1 MYINI
6 YPSFPAS
13 KQFLPLRNELWSVLL
28 KWAMWPLGLLSCIV
42 QEFPY
47 YFFPRIFSLFVECLL
62 YDIFRGSQII
72 NKVLDLPNDV
82 IKVKYKITIFINE
95 RSIDDREQCNPFDKL
110 TLQFT
115 WLSFTLPPCW
125 IHVVRTVWL
134 VYLHIFLMGI
144 HNEINILVFIVIHIR
159 VMNAMHFERVGKI
172 LCQKDKVSHPKET
185 FLLDVLLIHG
195 SESEH
200 QYVVMVVYHN

>member
-28 KWAMWPLGLLSCIV
+28 KWAMWPLGLLSYIV

-47 YFFPRIFSLFVECLL
+47 YFYPCIFSLFVECLL

-95 RSIDDREQCNPFDKL
+95 RSIDDREQCNPL
-110 TLQFT
+110 TNWHCSLFG
-115 WLSFTLPPCW
+115 SPLPCL
-125 IHVVRTVWL
+125 HVESMWW
-134 VYLHIFLMGI
+134 G
-144 HNEINILVFIVIHIR
+144 
-159 VMNAMHFERVGKI
+159 
-172 LCQKDKVSHPKET
+172 LCGWCTCIYSWWGY
-185 FLLDVLLIHG
+185 I
-195 SESEH
+195 
-200 QYVVMVVYHN
+200 MR

>member
-28 KWAMWPLGLLSCIV
+28 KWAMWPLGLLSCVV

-47 YFFPRIFSLFVECLL
+47 YFFPRIFSLFVECLV

-95 RSIDDREQCNPFDKL
+95 RSINDREQCNPFDKL
-110 TLQFT
+110 TLQFI

-200 QYVVMVVYHN
+200 